1 MIKFFLEKRKEYFQ
15 SFMKKIIYA
24 LIIINIAYY
33 LLIHFGTTPFIVIFI
48 AFLILFKIHAS
59 KREDTSKKL
68 IEEHPEIKY
77 EYTKIDKNDTHA
89 VAKYI
94 EYASK
99 LPESEKNFNIFT
111 KLENIDECSTY
122 GDYNLILIQ
131 KRKASYP
138 EEIYITN
145 NKDGYIYSTEEFIDN
160 THINIYKE
168 KGYDVDSIP
177 VYIEESMSEYIEY
190 LKEKYPKSLIYS
202 IYKTKELDNESA
214 YFAEERRIAFYD
226 FLNPNE
232 DIDSTSYK
240 LNHENPYTSSHIT
253 FWRKLE
259 N

>member
-1 MIKFFLEKRKEYFQ
+1 MATIKQESNDFNRWSCQ
-15 SFMKKIIYA
+15 A

-33 LLIHFGTTPFIVIFI
+33 LLICFGITPFILIFI

-77 EYTKIDKNDTHA
+77 EYTKIDKNDTQA
-89 VAKYI
+89 IAKYI

-99 LPESEKNFNIFT
+99 LPECEKNFNIFT

-122 GDYNLILIQ
+122 GNYNLILIQ

-138 EEIYITN
+138 EVIYITN
-145 NKDGYIYSTEEFIDN
+145 NKDGYIYSTEDFIDN

-177 VYIEESMSEYIEY
+177 IYIEESMNVYIEY

-214 YFAEERRIAFYD
+214 YFAEERRIAIHDLF
-226 FLNPNE
+226 NSNE
-232 DIDSTSYK
+232 DIDSPEYK
-240 LNHENPYTSSHIT
+240 ENHENPYTSTHIT